1 MIGRMRALATTL
13 VLLAPLHLAAP
24 RAATLEPG
32 GAGTASDA
40 AAAPAAATTPAAVT
54 APVRT
59 PAPAP
64 SQAVIEKL
72 GHGDRL
78 FLAGEY
84 RNALFAYQDA
94 VYAAP
99 RHAPAR
105 VRLGR
110 AYLVL
115 RYPAQAMA
123 QAEAALA
130 EEPDGIDAK
139 ALLEEA
145 RAAAARAQATTGGV
159 QTTTAA
165 PAAPAVDPAPPRTG
179 PRIFKLTPEPGAAVP
194 VAASAGAAP
203 ATPPRAATSVAAAQH
218 YRTAL
223 GFLQHME
230 WEQAAAE
237 LTKAIAADP
246 KLSVAFSARGSAYF
260 GLARYRDAADDY
272 RTAVQLDPTLATPVY
287 GLAECS
293 RMLGEVRE
301 AAGLYEQYARSTA
314 ADVREELRTTAAR
327 RAQELR

>member
-1 MIGRMRALATTL
+1 MRALASTL

-24 RAATLEPG
+24 RAATLEPV

-40 AAAPAAATTPAAVT
+40 AVAPAAPV
-54 APVRT
+54 PVRT

-64 SQAVIEKL
+64 SQAVVEKL

-99 RHAPAR
+99 RHPPAR

-115 RYPAQAMA
+115 RYPAQAIV

-130 EEPDGIDAK
+130 EEPDAVDAK
-139 ALLEEA
+139 TLLEEA
-145 RAAAARAQATTGGV
+145 RAAAARAQGAAAGV
-159 QTTTAA
+159 QTTTAT
-165 PAAPAVDPAPPRTG
+165 PAAPAGDVASPRTG
-179 PRIFKLTPEPGAAVP
+179 PRIFKLTPEPNA
-194 VAASAGAAP
+194 VAAAAASSGTP
-203 ATPPRAATSVAAAQH
+203 AARTSRAATSAAAQH

-223 GFLQHME
+223 GLLQQTE
-230 WEQAAAE
+230 WEQAATE

-246 KLSVAFSARGSAYF
+246 KLSVAYSARGSAYF
-260 GLARYRDAADDY
+260 GLARYREAADDY
-272 RTAVQLDPTLATPVY
+272 RTAVQLDKTLATPVY